1 MSPSARA
8 RLRALAL
15 LGLVACSRPSVST
28 AQADETRTTA
38 PGACTPTPAP
48 GTYCGRAIA
57 PVMGSAGAD
66 WLERPDRAKTE
77 QPDRV
82 IAALALAPGSVVADI
97 GAGTGYFSLRLARAV
112 GPAGRVIATD
122 LQPEM
127 LAMLRRNAADAGAS
141 NVELVQSTES
151 DAMLAPASL
160 DLALMVDV
168 YHELSR
174 PAETMA
180 QVRRALKPG
189 GRLVLVEYR
198 GEDPDV
204 PIKPEHTMTLAQ
216 VRLEMDFEGFRVKDV
231 LEFLP
236 QQRVIVCVPRP
247 GDGG

>member
-1 MSPSARA
+1 
-8 RLRALAL
+8 
-15 LGLVACSRPSVST
+15 
-28 AQADETRTTA
+28 
-38 PGACTPTPAP
+38 
-48 GTYCGRAIA
+48 
-57 PVMGSAGAD
+57 
-66 WLERPDRAKTE
+66 
-77 QPDRV
+77 
-82 IAALALAPGSVVADI
+82 
-97 GAGTGYFSLRLARAV
+97 
-112 GPAGRVIATD
+112 
-122 LQPEM
+122 
-127 LAMLRRNAADAGAS
+127 MLRRNAADAGAS

-151 DAMLAPASL
+151 DAKLAPASL